1 MPEMRGGSDVVLLS
15 GSGPYAD
22 NWHRFPETSARL
34 AGIIEGLGYTVRVT
48 ENVEAGL
55 ADPGPCRML
64 VVNIGNPSDPRPPEL
79 IDAARAGIE
88 AHLSAGGA
96 ILGVHSSAISLTTM
110 PQWPAILGGRWVHGP
125 SMHPPQSESTITLTP
140 ADHPITKG
148 LTDFV
153 IFDERY
159 SYLEIQPDVTV
170 LCEHT
175 YDGLRHPLVWTR
187 QADRSRV
194 VYDGL
199 GHDSASYD
207 CQAHVELIRRA
218 VRWLLRTL

>member
-1 MPEMRGGSDVVLLS
+1 MSDIVLLS

-22 NWHRFPETSARL
+22 AWHAFPQTSARL
-34 AGIIEGLGYTVRVT
+34 AGILEALGYTVRIT
-48 ENVEAGL
+48 ENVEPEL
-55 ADPGPCRML
+55 ADPGRCRLL
-64 VVNIGNPSDPRPPEL
+64 VVNIGNPTDPRPPEL

-96 ILGVHSSAISLTTM
+96 LLGVHSSATSLTTM
-110 PQWPAILGGRWVHGP
+110 PQWPTILGGRWVRGRT
-125 SMHPPQSESTITLTP
+125 MHPPQGESMITLTA
-140 ADHPITKG
+140 ADHPITSG

-153 IFDERY
+153 VFDERY

-175 YDGLRHPLVWTR
+175 HDGRRHPLVWAR
-187 QADRSRV
+187 QADSFRV

-199 GHDSASYD
+199 GHATASYD
-207 CQAHVELIRRA
+207 SPGHVELIRRA
-218 VRWLLRTL
+218 IRWLLRELP